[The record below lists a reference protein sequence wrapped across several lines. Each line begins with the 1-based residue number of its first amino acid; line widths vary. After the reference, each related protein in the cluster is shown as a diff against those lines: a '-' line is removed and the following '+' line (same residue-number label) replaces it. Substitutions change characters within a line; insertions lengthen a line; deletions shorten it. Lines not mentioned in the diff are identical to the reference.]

1 MAAISETEMRG
12 KNMQLPITSHTLETE
27 RLLLR
32 AWNTGDLEDF
42 FAYAS
47 EPGVGERAG
56 WKHHQSLE
64 ESQRIL
70 DAFIAEQEVFAVVL
84 KTENRAIGS
93 LGVHPSWASELPD
106 FAAPTGGPPRVKE
119 IGYVITRAYWGRG
132 LIPEAVR
139 AVIEYAFEVLGLEA
153 LTVGHFPENKQSKRV
168 IEKCGFTY
176 FGTGVFHAVQL
187 GREIPE
193 LRYMLRRSDWLKRRQ
208 ANYIVTE

>member
-1 MAAISETEMRG
+1 
-12 KNMQLPITSHTLETE
+12 MQLPITSHTLETE

-106 FAAPTGGPPRVKE
+106 FAAPTGGPHV
-119 IGYVITRAYWGRG
+119 
-132 LIPEAVR
+132 
-139 AVIEYAFEVLGLEA
+139 
-153 LTVGHFPENKQSKRV
+153 
-168 IEKCGFTY
+168 
-176 FGTGVFHAVQL
+176 
-187 GREIPE
+187 
-193 LRYMLRRSDWLKRRQ
+193 LRRS
-208 ANYIVTE
+208 AM